1 MRLLGDIDELPA
13 GRRLAA
19 TLGIFDGVH
28 RGHRRVL
35 RQTVR
40 VAAQLAAE
48 PTVITFEPH
57 PAKVLRGV
65 VPPLLCDPD
74 ERLAHIAAAGVTV
87 TVVQRFDHDFA
98 AQTAEEFLR
107 RLARG
112 RDLAA
117 MVMSAESAFGRD
129 RAGTLGEVRRL
140 ARPLAMKVVEVDQV
154 QAGGQPISSSRIREL
169 IGAGRLGAARSLLGR
184 PYAVVGEIVHGDGRG
199 RQLGYPTA
207 NFGFAEAVALPPDG
221 IYAVRVGWGGEPD
234 PLSPSRRADGVA
246 SLGVRPTFGGGRRV
260 LEAYL
265 FDIDEE
271 LYGERMRLEFVR
283 RQRGERNFA
292 SVDGLITQMDRDAK
306 RARQILAG

>member
-1 MRLLGDIDELPA
+1 
-13 GRRLAA
+13 
-19 TLGIFDGVH
+19 
-28 RGHRRVL
+28 
-35 RQTVR
+35 VR
-40 VAAQLAAE
+40 VAAQLASE

-65 VPPLLCDPD
+65 APTLLCDPD
-74 ERLAHIAAAGVTV
+74 ERLAHIAAAGVAV

-140 ARPLAMKVVEVDQV
+140 AQPLALKVVEVDQV

-184 PYAVVGEIVHGDGRG
+184 AYAVVGEIVHGDGRG
-199 RQLGYPTA
+199 RELGYPTA

-221 IYAVRVGWGGEPD
+221 IYAVRVAWGGPD
-234 PLSPSRRADGVA
+234 PLSPARRADGVA
-246 SLGVRPTFGGGRRV
+246 SLGVRPTFGGGQRV

-265 FDIDEE
+265 FDLDEE

-292 SVDGLITQMDRDAK
+292 SVDDLIVQMDRDAE